1 MESNV
6 KNNSFIDGLNL
17 RKDWRYRRGNQ
28 KPYIEGQTIQWPKV
42 TGQRGNQKPY
52 IEGQTIQWPKVTAQS
67 GNQKPYIEGQTIQWP
82 KVKGQRDKQW
92 LTKHY
97 SKLKIEQ
104 QEPT

>member
-42 TGQRGNQKPY
+42 
-52 IEGQTIQWPKVTAQS
+52 
-67 GNQKPYIEGQTIQWP
+67 
-82 KVKGQRDKQW
+82 KGQRDKQW